1 MLFLAKRVFVKYKTL
16 VVKMNDDL
24 HAIEVTKNIFEI
36 LCDVKVVMGFT
47 YIMPMLEVMHELINF
62 AQHHDTFV
70 WPCGGN
76 EDALYKY
83 VHILLWS
90 KK

>member
-1 MLFLAKRVFVKYKTL
+1 
-16 VVKMNDDL
+16 
-24 HAIEVTKNIFEI
+24 
-36 LCDVKVVMGFT
+36 MGFT